1 MKTVGDLLE
10 RIGLD
15 KIPRKV
21 VLNKIDTTTQEMVE
35 NIAARYEAIP
45 ISATTGEG
53 LNRLLDEVETALK
66 MPKKTYGRNEIFEE
80 D

>member
-1 MKTVGDLLE
+1 MKAVEDLLT

-21 VLNKIDTTTQEMVE
+21 VLNKIDTTTHDMVE

-53 LNRLLDEVETALK
+53 LNRLLDEMEAALK
-66 MPKKTYGRNEIFEE
+66 IPKKAYGHDEGFEE